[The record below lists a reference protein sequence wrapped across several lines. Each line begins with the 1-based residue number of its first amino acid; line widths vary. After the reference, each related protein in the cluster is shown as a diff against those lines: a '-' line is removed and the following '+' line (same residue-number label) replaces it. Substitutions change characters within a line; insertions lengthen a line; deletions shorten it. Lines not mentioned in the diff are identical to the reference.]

1 MSDLMREQ
9 HAEALMLGLP
19 CPFDCGRCAPPEPDV
34 VATSLLTLDC
44 GHTCEH
50 DEYADDTEH
59 APLVASVRFCYW
71 CDVRSHVVRVVA
83 WIDAAELAASVWSV
97 RLREGS
103 VGG

>member
-19 CPFDCGRCAPPEPDV
+19 CPFDCGRA
-34 VATSLLTLDC
+34 SL
-44 GHTCEH
+44 
-50 DEYADDTEH
+50 
-59 APLVASVRFCYW
+59 
-71 CDVRSHVVRVVA
+71 
-83 WIDAAELAASVWSV
+83 WSV